1 MAKETETSEISAGP
15 EWHDI
20 QQRHSNR

>member
-15 EWHDI
+15 AWHDI